1 MSRHSIEGLKKSS
14 PCSPM
19 IWWCR
24 RSLSDHAF
32 FFICRSRDVLTRT
45 FCYASL
51 ICITSSA
58 LLAASDNANIFGTL
72 GLIPDKPPST

>member
-14 PCSPM
+14 PCSPK

-24 RSLSDHAF
+24 RSLSDYDL
-32 FFICRSRDVLTRT
+32 FFICRSRDVLMRT
-45 FCYASL
+45 LCYVTL
-51 ICITSSA
+51 ICITPSA
-58 LLAASDNANIFGTL
+58 LLAASDNAIIFDTL